1 MVWHLSNSGNI
12 KTWRGHGRIDLP
24 AGGKTLVNV
33 GSVGQPRDLQPAACY
48 AICDAQAAWV
58 EFRRVEYDIAK
69 ARRKI
74 LRAKLPRYAAQR
86 LALGR

>member
-1 MVWHLSNSGNI
+1 MITLDRNSRYLIN
-12 KTWRGHGRIDLP
+12 
-24 AGGKTLVNV
+24 A
-33 GSVGQPRDLQPAACY
+33 GSVGQPRDLNPDACY
-48 AICDAQAAWV
+48 VIYRPAEDTI

-74 LRAKLPRYAAQR
+74 SQAKLPKFLGQR